1 MSTRPTAPKLNKEVL
16 RNLTVKSKTRLS
28 TIDDCC
34 DGDTFSGCSR
44 GLEQRLQAAGAPRRR
59 R

>member
-1 MSTRPTAPKLNKEVL
+1 MSTRPTAPKLKKEVL
-16 RNLTVKSKTRLS
+16 CNLTVKSKARS
-28 TIDDCC
+28 ITIDDCC

-44 GLEQRLQAAGAPRRR
+44 GLGQRRQAADAPRRR